1 MDILTKLTADPRNAV
16 YVISGRTKINIETD
30 LGCIPG
36 LGLRL
41 GFFLTVALK
50 DILTLYL
57 ISAENGFYIKSQGE
71 EWQQV
76 YDNVDFSWKPT
87 VKEVQYA
94 LTFCFFFPI
103 LFTFDAK

>member
-1 MDILTKLTADPRNAV
+1 MYSR
-16 YVISGRTKINIETD
+16 
-30 LGCIPG
+30 PG
-36 LGLRL
+36 SQV
-41 GFFLTVALK
+41 GFFLTVALE

-87 VKEVQYA
+87 VKEVCSNF
-94 LTFCFFFPI
+94 LFCFFPFYLPLMQNRSSSTI
-103 LFTFDAK
+103 QNVLLVPMLSLRIHLLSG

>member
-1 MDILTKLTADPRNAV
+1 MYSR
-16 YVISGRTKINIETD
+16 
-30 LGCIPG
+30 PG
-36 LGLRL
+36 PQV

-50 DILTLYL
+50 DILILYL

-94 LTFCFFFPI
+94 LTFCFFF
-103 LFTFDAK
+103 LFYLPLMQNRSFSTIQNVLLVLMLSLKIHLLSG